1 LIFLIFE
8 KKTCFVFLKVFLK
21 LKHLEILN
29 QRYEQYISNVIKC
42 QKVVKGFIAR
52 RNLLRKA
59 KQFANERH
67 SLLTHI
73 HLSGKRTVEKLI
85 SLPKVNSYPFVYLKY
100 IYI

>member
-1 LIFLIFE
+1 MIFLIFE
-8 KKTCFVFLKVFLK
+8 KKLVLFLKVFLK

-85 SLPKVNSYPFVYLKY
+85 SLPKVNSCPFFLFK

>member
-1 LIFLIFE
+1 L
-8 KKTCFVFLKVFLK
+8 FLKVFLK

-67 SLLTHI
+67 SLLNHI
-73 HLSGKRTVEKLI
+73 HLSGKRTVEKLN
-85 SLPKVNSYPFVYLKY
+85 SLTKVNSFLFIYLFK
-100 IYI
+100 IYEHI